1 MKKYHIFLNIFWIG
15 LSIFIMALSY
25 KLKLGQLRSP
35 GPGLVPFLSGV
46 LLCLFSLYSMIRS
59 FTRREGQAESKETEE
74 TQTSLRKVLIA
85 AISLLVYTFVF
96 EKLGFLITT
105 TLFLGVLFMVGGG
118 RRRWRVVVLAS
129 VLTGVITFFGFRY
142 LGVPLP
148 DGILGF

>member
-1 MKKYHIFLNIFWIG
+1 MRKYHIFLNIFWIG

-25 KLKLGQLRSP
+25 KLSLGRLRSP
-35 GPGLVPFLSGV
+35 GPGLVPFLSGF
-46 LLCLFSLYSMIRS
+46 LLCLVSLYSLIRS
-59 FTRREGQAESKETEE
+59 SVQKQGQGKFKEAEG
-74 TQTSLRKVLIA
+74 TQTSLWKVLIV

-105 TLFLGVLFMVGGG
+105 VLFLGILFAIGGG
-118 RRRWRVVVLAS
+118 KGKWRAIVVLS
-129 VLTGVITFFGFRY
+129 VLTGVITFLGFGY